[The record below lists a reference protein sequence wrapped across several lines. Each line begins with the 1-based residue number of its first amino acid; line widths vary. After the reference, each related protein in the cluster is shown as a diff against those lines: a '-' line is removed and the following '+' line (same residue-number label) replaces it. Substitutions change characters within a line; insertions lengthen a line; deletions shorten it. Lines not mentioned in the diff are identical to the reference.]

1 MKLNYLPNG
10 RFIIHLMEK
19 ENYILV
25 RHYCEQTHISNVF
38 IDALNEYGLI
48 HCQQV
53 ETEVYILDEEIPE
66 IERFDRLHNDLG
78 INLEGI
84 DALNAMLQRLRNMEN
99 EMNTLKKRLRLYE

>member
-1 MKLNYLPNG
+1 
-10 RFIIHLMEK
+10 MEK

-25 RHYCEQTHISNVF
+25 RHYCERTHIPDAF

-48 HCQQV
+48 KCKQI
-53 ETEVYILDEEIPE
+53 EMEFYILDEEIPD

-84 DALNAMLQRLRNMEN
+84 DALNQMLRRIRKMKN
-99 EMNTLKKRLRLYE
+99 EANTLRKRLRLYE

>member
-1 MKLNYLPNG
+1 
-10 RFIIHLMEK
+10 MEK

-25 RHYCEQTHISNVF
+25 RHYCERTQIPDAF

-48 HCQQV
+48 KCKQI
-53 ETEVYILDEEIPE
+53 EMEVYILDEEIPE

-84 DALNAMLQRLRNMEN
+84 DALNHMLSRIRNMEN
-99 EMNTLKKRLRLYE
+99 EVNTLRKRLRLYE

>member
-1 MKLNYLPNG
+1 MDN
-10 RFIIHLMEK
+10 

-25 RHYCEQTHISNVF
+25 RHYCERTHIPDAF

-48 HCQQV
+48 QCKQI
-53 ETEVYILDEEIPE
+53 EKEVYILDEEIPE

-84 DALNAMLQRLRNMEN
+84 DALNHMLQRLRTMQS
-99 EMNTLKKRLRLYE
+99 EMNILRKRLRLYE